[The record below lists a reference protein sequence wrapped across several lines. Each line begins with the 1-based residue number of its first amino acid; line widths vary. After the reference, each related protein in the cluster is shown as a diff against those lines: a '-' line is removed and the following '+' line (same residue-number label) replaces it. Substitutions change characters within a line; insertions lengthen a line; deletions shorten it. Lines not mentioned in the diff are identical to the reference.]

1 MAMESVNLL
10 PSLQGLPGEASDE
23 PKSRRE
29 FLDELVR
36 TDAAFHAA
44 DMTTANSFALWGIFD
59 DINVDDNIQL
69 AYEMQYPGEAA
80 RVTVHD
86 KWLDLSGQGDANAQG
101 LVSGI
106 KGKLAELQTAEQFEQ
121 RGFENVTIAESATQP
136 GWDISAVSP
145 GGDPVLIQVKM
156 GAEGY
161 ADKIQNS
168 ITESG
173 DVDIWAVS
181 DEMHVKFAET
191 IPQHSEQ
198 LENIGS
204 NLELIADVKDGL
216 ETLSDN
222 MGIDVTDGVGDII
235 PYASA
240 VIASARLI
248 YSVIR
253 TEQQFKAADRTTRN
267 KIQVVQT
274 LTLMSRMGVST
285 VLAMAGGK
293 GGALAASVVPGV
305 GTAVGGVAGS
315 VAGAGIGIYLNRH
328 LQPRMLDIALDITE
342 LTHDDLFYYKN
353 RERVEELAESL
364 QRMATALE
372 NVGEDT
378 SEFPAILANAR

>member
-1 MAMESVNLL
+1 MESVNLL

-23 PKSRRE
+23 SKSRRE
-29 FLDELVR
+29 FLDDLAR

-59 DINVDDNIQL
+59 DINVDDNL
-69 AYEMQYPGEAA
+69 LEAFEKAYPGQA
-80 RVTVHD
+80 
-86 KWLDLSGQGDANAQG
+86 LDQSLHEQWVEMLERGDRSAG
-101 LVSGI
+101 GFVSGI
-106 KGKLAELQTAEQFEQ
+106 KGKLAEIQYQDLLEQN
-121 RGFENVTIAESATQP
+121 GYTDVVIPDDPTQP
-136 GWDISAVSP
+136 VWDISAIAP
-145 GGDPVLIQVKM
+145 NQEPVLIQVKT

-161 ADKIQNS
+161 ASEVQDLMSENAGIDFAVNSEIYDKIVGN
-168 ITESG
+168 
-173 DVDIWAVS
+173 AP
-181 DEMHVKFAET
+181 EMAERMTDMGPDFA
-191 IPQHSEQ
+191 
-198 LENIGS
+198 LV
-204 NLELIADVKDGL
+204 ADVKDGL

-222 MGIDVTDGVGDII
+222 MGIDIPDGVGDFV
-235 PYASA
+235 PYAA
-240 VIASARLI
+240 AIIASARLI

-267 KIQVVQT
+267 KIQVVQS

-285 VLAMAGGK
+285 VLTMVGGK
-293 GGALAASVVPGV
+293 GGALASSVVPGV
-305 GTAVGGVAGS
+305 GTVVGGVAGAL
-315 VAGAGIGIYLNRH
+315 AGAGIGIYLNRH

-353 RERVEELAESL
+353 RERVEKLAESL